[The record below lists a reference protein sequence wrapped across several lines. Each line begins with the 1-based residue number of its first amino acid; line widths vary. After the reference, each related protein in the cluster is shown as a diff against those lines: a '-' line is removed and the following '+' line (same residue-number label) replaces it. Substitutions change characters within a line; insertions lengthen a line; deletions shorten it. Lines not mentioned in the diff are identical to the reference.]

1 MENLLEGMIQMN
13 KNFLE
18 KQLINEIIRIETLSK
33 MLVDNATNFDSDSLY
48 QKKDNTTK
56 TSILSQITILRNEL
70 LVLAKQIK
78 ELK

>member
-1 MENLLEGMIQMN
+1 MN
-13 KNFLE
+13 KTYLE

-48 QKKDNTTK
+48 EKKDNTTK

>member
-1 MENLLEGMIQMN
+1 MN

-48 QKKDNTTK
+48 QKKDNATK

-70 LVLAKQIK
+70 TVLSKQIK
-78 ELK
+78 EIN

>member
-1 MENLLEGMIQMN
+1 MN
-13 KNFLE
+13 KNYLE
-18 KQLINEIIRIETLSK
+18 KQLVSEIIRIETLSK

-78 ELK
+78 EMK

>member
-1 MENLLEGMIQMN
+1 MN

-33 MLVDNATNFDSDSLY
+33 MLVDNATNFDSNSLY
-48 QKKDNTTK
+48 QKKDNATK

-70 LVLAKQIK
+70 LVLAKHIK
-78 ELK
+78 EIN

>member
-1 MENLLEGMIQMN
+1 MN

-18 KQLINEIIRIETLSK
+18 KQLINEITRIETLSK

>member
-1 MENLLEGMIQMN
+1 MN

-48 QKKDNTTK
+48 EKKDNTTK

>member
-1 MENLLEGMIQMN
+1 MN

-56 TSILSQITILRNEL
+56 TSILSEITILRNEL

>member
-1 MENLLEGMIQMN
+1 MN

-56 TSILSQITILRNEL
+56 TSILSQIIILRNEL

-78 ELK
+78 EMN

>member
-1 MENLLEGMIQMN
+1 MN
-13 KNFLE
+13 KTYLK

>member
-1 MENLLEGMIQMN
+1 MN

-33 MLVDNATNFDSDSLY
+33 MLVDNSTNFDSDSLY
-48 QKKDNTTK
+48 KKKDNTTK

-78 ELK
+78 EL

>member
-1 MENLLEGMIQMN
+1 MN

-48 QKKDNTTK
+48 EKKDNTTK

-70 LVLAKQIK
+70 MVLAKQIK
-78 ELK
+78 EINEFEGENYNE

>member
-1 MENLLEGMIQMN
+1 MKGTKKKKKNYLEQ
-13 KNFLE
+13 
-18 KQLINEIIRIETLSK
+18 QLVNEITRIETLSK

-70 LVLAKQIK
+70 LVLSKQIK

>member
-1 MENLLEGMIQMN
+1 MN

-48 QKKDNTTK
+48 GKKDNTTK

-70 LVLAKQIK
+70 MVLAKQIK
-78 ELK
+78 EIN

>member
-1 MENLLEGMIQMN
+1 MN

-48 QKKDNTTK
+48 QKKDNATK

>member
-1 MENLLEGMIQMN
+1 MN
-13 KNFLE
+13 KTSLE

-70 LVLAKQIK
+70 TVLSKQIK
-78 ELK
+78 EIN

>member
-1 MENLLEGMIQMN
+1 MN

-78 ELK
+78 EMN

>member
-1 MENLLEGMIQMN
+1 MN
-13 KNFLE
+13 KNYLE
-18 KQLINEIIRIETLSK
+18 QQLVNEITRIETLSK
-33 MLVDNATNFDSDSLY
+33 MLVDNATNFDSNSLY
-48 QKKDNTTK
+48 QKKDNATK

>member
-1 MENLLEGMIQMN
+1 MN
-13 KNFLE
+13 KNSLE

-48 QKKDNTTK
+48 EKKDNTTK

-70 LVLAKQIK
+70 MVLAKQIK
-78 ELK
+78 EIN

>member
-1 MENLLEGMIQMN
+1 MN
-13 KNFLE
+13 KKFLE
-18 KQLINEIIRIETLSK
+18 KQLISEIIRIETLSK

-78 ELK
+78 ELKKE

>member
-1 MENLLEGMIQMN
+1 MN
-13 KNFLE
+13 KTYLE

-70 LVLAKQIK
+70 TVLSKQIK
-78 ELK
+78 EIN

>member
-1 MENLLEGMIQMN
+1 MN

-48 QKKDNTTK
+48 EKKDNTTK

-70 LVLAKQIK
+70 TVLSKQIK

>member
-1 MENLLEGMIQMN
+1 MN

-33 MLVDNATNFDSDSLY
+33 MLVDNATNFDSNSLY
-48 QKKDNTTK
+48 QKKDNATK

-70 LVLAKQIK
+70 TVLSKQIK

>member
-1 MENLLEGMIQMN
+1 MN
-13 KNFLE
+13 KNYLE
-18 KQLINEIIRIETLSK
+18 KQLVSEIIRIETLSK

>member
-1 MENLLEGMIQMN
+1 MN

-48 QKKDNTTK
+48 EKKDNTTK

-70 LVLAKQIK
+70 TVLSKQIK
-78 ELK
+78 EIN

>member
-1 MENLLEGMIQMN
+1 MN

-48 QKKDNTTK
+48 EKRDNTSK

-70 LVLAKQIK
+70 LVLSKQIK
-78 ELK
+78 EMN

>member
-1 MENLLEGMIQMN
+1 MN

-78 ELK
+78 ELN